1 MAFYTIP
8 IDQRRGGR
16 ICSEGHKTTAM
27 GTKIVLCRQWDFVQ
41 RKCVYREGE
50 RQVNEKISILTTE
63 LLSYL
68 MTKVEYYS
76 NETYFKVKNLQFMN
90 RNPYALGR
98 ICGILNKEG
107 IILKV
112 NRRHTP
118 SVWRTNLMT
127 KEGL

>member
-1 MAFYTIP
+1 
-8 IDQRRGGR
+8 
-16 ICSEGHKTTAM
+16 
-27 GTKIVLCRQWDFVQ
+27 
-41 RKCVYREGE
+41 
-50 RQVNEKISILTTE
+50 VNEKISILTTE